1 MLPQYKPIYCPKCK
15 KPVLGIDRKP
25 VPERKDLSEVTV
37 WHLVGG
43 DVGCVIK
50 MTWKDS
56 QYLANQVSRDIG
68 GRK

>member
-1 MLPQYKPIYCPKCK
+1 MVTQIQPVLCPKCR

-25 VPERKDLSEVTV
+25 VPERRDLSEVTI
-37 WHLVGG
+37 WHLVAG
-43 DVGCVIK
+43 DVSCVIK

-56 QYLANQVSRDIG
+56 QFLANQVSRDIG